1 MKKKNVNT
9 NRRFII
15 LITVVA
21 FAITLAFLITGGY
34 IKAGYDVKID
44 EPSAVKIKASRQIEN
59 KVATERMRDEAESSI
74 QPLFR
79 KYPQIEIEIWQKL
92 THYFDEIE
100 RLRKENMPIFNPS
113 KLPDASKEEEG
124 EDGEEYVA
132 PAEEEPDGSL
142 PVVALIGGGSGERTG
157 NNTGNNTGTNS
168 NPVQSAFGTQTH
180 QDTMKSRIEESFLS
194 ENFGYEDILFVVELD
209 TSTYNQFR
217 TLVSETLMN
226 TLDAGVKEEGL
237 AKALVDMKSEYEKV
251 YNTEDSNIAQA
262 AYEVSAAY
270 MLPNF
275 LYDEEATLK
284 LKTERRAE
292 VETLY
297 YLPGQTIVDEG
308 AIITEEAY
316 VAMESLGLIS
326 KGIEESIIPI
336 VGIVGVLAF
345 VFFFSYLY
353 IYYYFNKL
361 LDNKKEMF
369 MLLVIYLVIITAAR
383 LMSAGSVWVFV
394 PVLIFALLVALLLD
408 IRTSIVLNIG
418 VTVITMLI
426 TNSGLDYL
434 LFFILVGT
442 LAAISAKYANQRN
455 NVFFVSLIISLASSL
470 VYIFVSL
477 TFEKE
482 FSASSA
488 LWAVYAFLNGILT
501 VMLVMGSLPIWEAL
515 FGVITQIKLLDLT
528 NPDNELLRRLTIEAP
543 GTYHHSLIVANLAET
558 AAYDIGADPNIA
570 RVGGYYHDIGKL
582 KYPQYYSENQVSENL
597 HDELDPYSSVAVI
610 TSHIAVGLQ
619 MADENKLPK
628 VIKDIIAEH
637 HGSTLIKYFYHKA
650 KTENPEDDIADSDFR
665 YKQNPPRSREAAV
678 VMLADTV
685 EAAVRSMFSKS
696 KSMDEIDA
704 FTRELIK
711 DKLDDNQL
719 IDSGLTIKDMDTV
732 AKSFMKVFKGMYHE
746 RIPYP
751 KMEKKEKE

>member
-1 MKKKNVNT
+1 MKKKAVNADK
-9 NRRFII
+9 RFII
-15 LITVVA
+15 FITMVA
-21 FAITLAFLITGGY
+21 FAVTLAFLITGGY
-34 IKAGYDVKID
+34 IRSGYNVKID
-44 EPSAVKIKASRQIEN
+44 EPSATKIKASRQIEN
-59 KVATERMRDEAESSI
+59 KVATEHLRDEAEASI

-79 KYPQIEIEIWQKL
+79 KYPQIEIQIWQKIN
-92 THYFDEIE
+92 HYFDEIE
-100 RLRKENMPIFNPS
+100 RLRRENTPIFNPS
-113 KLPDASKEEEG
+113 RMLDTSDTGNEAQNG
-124 EDGEEYVA
+124 DDDEDYVA
-132 PAEEEPDGSL
+132 PEEADGTL
-142 PVVALIGGGSGERTG
+142 PVVALIGGGSGERTDA
-157 NNTGNNTGTNS
+157 THRSSTS
-168 NPVQSAFGTQTH
+168 PVQSVFAMQSH
-180 QDTMKSRIEESFLS
+180 EEVMKRHIEDSFLS
-194 ENFGYEDILFVVELD
+194 ENFGYKDILFVVEMD

-217 TLVSETLMN
+217 SVVSETVMN
-226 TLDAGVKEEGL
+226 SLDAGVKEEGL
-237 AKALVDMKSEYEKV
+237 AKALVDMKGEYERV
-251 YNTEDSNIAQA
+251 YPVALNLNIAQA
-262 AYEVSAAY
+262 AYGVSAAY

-284 LKTERRAE
+284 LKAERRAE
-292 VETLY
+292 VEVIY

-326 KGIEESIIPI
+326 KGIEENIIPV

-345 VFFFSYLY
+345 VFVFSYLY
-353 IYYYFNKL
+353 IYYYFDKIIG
-361 LDNKKEMF
+361 NKKEML
-369 MLLVIYLVIITAAR
+369 MLLVIYLVVIAVTKVMGGGNI
-383 LMSAGSVWVFV
+383 WVFA
-394 PVLIFALLVALLLD
+394 PVLTFTLLVALLLD
-408 IRTSIVLNIG
+408 IRMAIVLNIG

-434 LFFILVGT
+434 LFFALVGT

-455 NVFFVSLIISLASSL
+455 NVFFVSLIISLASTL
-470 VYIFVSL
+470 VYVFVSL

-482 FSASSA
+482 FSASLV

-582 KYPQYYSENQVSENL
+582 KYPQYYSENQATENL

-610 TSHIAVGLQ
+610 TSHVAVGLQ
-619 MADENKLPK
+619 MAEEKGLPK
-628 VIKDIIAEH
+628 VIRDIIAEH

-650 KTENPEDDIADSDFR
+650 KTENPEDDIADEDFR
-665 YKQNPPRSREAAV
+665 YKQNPPQSREAAV

-696 KSMDEIDA
+696 KSMDEIEV
-704 FTRELIK
+704 FTRDLIK

-732 AKSFMKVFKGMYHE
+732 ARSFMKVFKGMYHE

-751 KMEKKEKE
+751 KMEKKEK